1 MAPSAPKLADLLP
14 SSLVERVIWHCRWI
28 VPPGRMGAA
37 RWQLGHKGES
47 MKGNWKTTL
56 ASAALITMLAGSA
69 GTRVVEAS
77 QETKSATVASV
88 VNLNTATEAELQALP
103 GLGPAIAKRI
113 VDYRQKSG
121 GFKKV
126 EDLMNVQ
133 GIGEKSFLRLK
144 PLLTVAAPRNAER

>member
-1 MAPSAPKLADLLP
+1 
-14 SSLVERVIWHCRWI
+14 
-28 VPPGRMGAA
+28 
-37 RWQLGHKGES
+37 